1 MLLQAEE
8 ALSTAKMLN
17 YYQGRANIGDKQ
29 HASRVKKREK
39 SQKCIKRL
47 ASTNEALS
55 RPNQVRRRNF
65 CFNLLYYPSQ
75 ATCIKILNSVVDVVH
90 ASQEWRAKGGKD
102 KKKKKDAD
110 GNTINYIAFDDI
122 NDIDI
127 NDMNIVNN

>member
-29 HASRVKKREK
+29 HASRVNKREK

-47 ASTNEALS
+47 VSTNEALS
-55 RPNQVRRRNF
+55 RPKQVRRRNF

-75 ATCIKILNSVVDVVH
+75 ATCIKILDSVAHVVY
-90 ASQEWRAKGGKD
+90 ASQEWRAKGGK

-110 GNTINYIAFDDI
+110 GNTINYITFNDI
-122 NDIDI
+122 NDINI
-127 NDMNIVNN
+127 NDMNIVK

>member
-29 HASRVKKREK
+29 HARRVNKREK
-39 SQKCIKRL
+39 SQKCIKKL
-47 ASTNEALS
+47 VSTKEALS
-55 RPNQVRRRNF
+55 KPNQVRRRNF

-75 ATCIKILNSVVDVVH
+75 ATCIKILDSVVVVVH
-90 ASQEWRAKGGKD
+90 ASQKWRAKGGKN
-102 KKKKKDAD
+102 KKRMDAD
-110 GNTINYIAFDDI
+110 GNTIKYIAFDDI

-127 NDMNIVNN
+127 NDLNIVNN

>member
-1 MLLQAEE
+1 MLRQAEE

-17 YYQGRANIGDKQ
+17 YSEGRANIGDKQ
-29 HASRVKKREK
+29 HAAQVKKREK

-47 ASTNEALS
+47 VSTNEAFS

-75 ATCIKILNSVVDVVH
+75 ETCIKILESVVDVVNAGH
-90 ASQEWRAKGGKD
+90 EWRAKGGKE
-102 KKKKKDAD
+102 KKKKDAD
-110 GNTINYIAFDDI
+110 GNNINYIAFDNI

-127 NDMNIVNN
+127 NAMNIVDNQ